1 MLKPIHTEK
10 IYKLIIDQIRS
21 LINENQLQPGDKL
34 PSEREIA
41 LALSVSRTS
50 VRHAIATLV
59 AKGLLSVQQGG
70 GTFIADPK
78 KQITNRQSLLEE
90 LCWNLAEQ
98 QISPVEISQ
107 SRMLLEVETVRLCA
121 IHADESTCNNLTY
134 LLERNRI
141 ARGEVANYESF
152 NHDFH
157 MAVAEGS
164 GNVVYKLLM
173 KTILQLMQ
181 YNMWPWAK
189 TKTNDRNHF
198 LEKHL
203 DQHEAIVQAIV
214 NHDPELASAVM
225 QDHLSVIEG
234 EMKTLFEVSNPK
246 KTKELI

>member
-21 LINENQLQPGDKL
+21 LIDENQLQPGDKL

-41 LALSVSRTS
+41 AALSVSRTS

-70 GTFIADPK
+70 GTFIAEPK
-78 KQITNRQSLLEE
+78 RQIIDKQTLLEE

-107 SRMLLEVETVRLCA
+107 SRLLLEVETVRLCA
-121 IHADESTCNNLTY
+121 LNADEATCTKLTD

-141 ARGEVANYESF
+141 ARGEAENYESF
-152 NHDFH
+152 NRDFH

-164 GNVVYKLLM
+164 GNIVYLLLM

-189 TKTNDRNHF
+189 TKTNDRNQF

-214 NHDPELASAVM
+214 NHDPESASAVM
-225 QDHLSVIEG
+225 QDHLSVIED
-234 EMKTLFEVSNPK
+234 EMKTLFEQSNQK
-246 KTKELI
+246 NMKESL

>member
-21 LINENQLQPGDKL
+21 LIDENQLQPGDKL

-41 LALSVSRTS
+41 AALSVSRTS

-70 GTFIADPK
+70 GTFIAEPK
-78 KQITNRQSLLEE
+78 RQIIDKQTLLEE

-107 SRMLLEVETVRLCA
+107 SRLLLEVETVRLCA
-121 IHADESTCNNLTY
+121 LNADEATCNNLTN

-141 ARGEVANYESF
+141 SRGETADYELF
-152 NHDFH
+152 NRDFH

-164 GNVVYKLLM
+164 GNVVYILLM

-203 DQHEAIVQAIV
+203 DQHAAIVQAIV
-214 NHDPELASAVM
+214 NHDPELATTVM
-225 QDHLSVIEG
+225 QDHLSVIED
-234 EMKTLFEVSNPK
+234 EMKTLFELSNLK
-246 KTKELI
+246 NHKESL